1 MEHELISQM
10 HSHMKFHEM
19 VVDEVEL
26 PGIAHPQHVACQKL
40 SCRFHV
46 ADVVTCCCM
55 MRTSK
60 QPYPDDDIELVH
72 LERTRFSVKEH
83 EKSDGY
89 NNTNNRLI
97 VWNLVARILEW
108 FGS

>member
-1 MEHELISQM
+1 MDHELISQM

-26 PGIAHPQHVACQKL
+26 PGIAHPDHVACQKL

-46 ADVVTCCCM
+46 ADVVSCCCM

-72 LERTRFSVKEH
+72 LERTSFSMKEH
-83 EKSDGY
+83 ESLMGI
-89 NNTNNRLI
+89 TTPTT
-97 VWNLVARILEW
+97 
-108 FGS
+108 G

>member
-1 MEHELISQM
+1 MGLI
-10 HSHMKFHEM
+10 
-19 VVDEVEL
+19 L
-26 PGIAHPQHVACQKL
+26 GGAAGIAHPQHVACQKL

-83 EKSDGY
+83 ESLMGI
-89 NNTNNRLI
+89 TTPTT
-97 VWNLVARILEW
+97 
-108 FGS
+108 G